1 MEVEPR
7 QILIYSTANGKE
19 PFTEWLNS
27 LRDRKGRAKIDERIE
42 RVQAGNLGDYSFI
55 EGGEGVYELRI
66 NFAGGYRIYFGQV
79 GSTIILLLCGGDKNS
94 QKKDIRKA
102 KKYWKDYRKRQ
113 K

>member
-1 MEVEPR
+1 MEGEPR
-7 QILIYSTANGKE
+7 EIRIYRTANDKE

-27 LRDRKGRAKIDERIE
+27 LRDRKGREKINSRLK
-42 RVQAGNLGDYSFI
+42 RVMAGNLGDSSFI

-66 NFAGGYRIYFGQV
+66 DFAGGYRIYFGQV
-79 GSTIILLLCGGDKNS
+79 GSTIIILLCGGDKSS